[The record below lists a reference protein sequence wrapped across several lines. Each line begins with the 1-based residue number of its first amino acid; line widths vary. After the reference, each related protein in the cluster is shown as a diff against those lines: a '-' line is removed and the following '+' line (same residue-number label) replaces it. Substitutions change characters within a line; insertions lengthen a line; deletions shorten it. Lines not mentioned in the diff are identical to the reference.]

1 MTEICRKPKVTVIA
15 GPNGAGKTSI
25 QSLLKQAHLVNC
37 NVVNIDALQIDEDSL
52 PEDPLRYPVEIAK
65 RTDRKFRLLCEDAI
79 SMKYDFAFECN
90 LRADQVKYLGLFED
104 AGYEINLVYVWLN
117 NVEISYRRVADRV
130 SKGGHLV
137 GKQSILAN
145 YKDGLANL
153 DGYFDSW
160 DNIHIID
167 NSLDFGSNE
176 KYSDELSLIIYVHKG
191 RAIFVSKSI
200 ENDVLL
206 RDFPNIISSY
216 NRSLL

>member
-1 MTEICRKPKVTVIA
+1 
-15 GPNGAGKTSI
+15 
-25 QSLLKQAHLVNC
+25 
-37 NVVNIDALQIDEDSL
+37 
-52 PEDPLRYPVEIAK
+52 
-65 RTDRKFRLLCEDAI
+65 
-79 SMKYDFAFECN
+79 MKYDFAFECN

>member
-216 NRSLL
+216 DRSLL